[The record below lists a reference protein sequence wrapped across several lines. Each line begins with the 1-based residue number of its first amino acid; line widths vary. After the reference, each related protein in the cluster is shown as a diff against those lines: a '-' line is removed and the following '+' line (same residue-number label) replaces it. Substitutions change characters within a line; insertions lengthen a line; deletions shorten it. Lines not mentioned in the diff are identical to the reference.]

1 MSLRGLL
8 GRLALAAASAGLAAL
23 AAEGALRLLRWA
35 PERHRAPAHVYATR
49 ERLML
54 DCFPSNPR
62 GYFDVDLR
70 RDEVRARYE
79 KAGMPRLAAVA
90 RRAPFAVEVRL
101 NALRFR
107 DAELGPRPEGVTRVM
122 VLGDSFTEGQGV
134 REPDTCVR
142 RLEALLNGQG
152 ERRYEV
158 RNCARRATDFPA
170 LARNFE
176 AILAYDPDIVV
187 HAAVLNDPERSP
199 AFEARQGY
207 LNDWIV
213 DQARWA
219 GPGSSDP
226 EPGGPRLAAF
236 AREGWRR
243 WRVGRETT
251 RWYRGMYGPEN
262 AEGWARTQ
270 GHWRAMDAR
279 MRERGGRF
287 LVMVWPLLVGLDRG
301 YPFEDL
307 HRTLGEFF
315 AAAGIAHH
323 DLLPVLRGRR
333 PRDLWVY
340 PVDMHP
346 NEEANRLAA
355 ESLAPV
361 VRSLVDADG
370 RRGQ

>member
-1 MSLRGLL
+1 MTPRGLL
-8 GRLALAAASAGLAAL
+8 GRLALAGASTLLAAL
-23 AAEGALRLLRWA
+23 AAEGALRALRWA

-70 RDEVRARYE
+70 RPEVRRRYE
-79 KAGMPRLAAVA
+79 NAGMPRLAAVA
-90 RRAPFAVEVRL
+90 QRAPFAVEVRL

-107 DAELGPRPEGVTRVM
+107 DQELGPKAAGVTRVM

-134 REPDTCVR
+134 READTCPR
-142 RLEALLNGQG
+142 RLERLLNEGG
-152 ERRYEV
+152 GPRFEV
-158 RNCARRATDFPA
+158 RNCARRATDFPD
-170 LARNFE
+170 LARIFE
-176 AILAYDPDIVV
+176 AILAFDPDVVV
-187 HAAVLNDPERSP
+187 HAAVLNDAERSA
-199 AFEARQGY
+199 AFEARQRY

-219 GPGSSDP
+219 GPGAPDFAPAGS
-226 EPGGPRLAAF
+226 RLLAF
-236 AREGWRR
+236 TREAVRR
-243 WRVGRETT
+243 WRVGREST
-251 RWYRGMYGPEN
+251 RWYRGMYGAEN

-270 GHWRAMDAR
+270 GYWRAMDRR

-287 LVMVWPLLVGLDRG
+287 VVMVWPLLVGLDRG
-301 YPFEDL
+301 YPFEDV
-307 HRTLGEFF
+307 HRVLGEFF
-315 AAAGIAHH
+315 TAAGIAHH

-333 PRDLWVY
+333 PEDLWVY

-361 VRSLVDADG
+361 VRSLAA
-370 RRGQ
+370 R